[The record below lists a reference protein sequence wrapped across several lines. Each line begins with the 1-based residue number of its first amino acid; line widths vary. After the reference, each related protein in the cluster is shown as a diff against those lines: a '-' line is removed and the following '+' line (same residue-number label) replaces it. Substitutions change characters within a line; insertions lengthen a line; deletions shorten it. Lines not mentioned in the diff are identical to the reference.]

1 MTYCIHKYQP
11 DLQTDW
17 DRFVKDSANGT
28 FLHQRAYMDY
38 HQNRFEDYSLMVYK
52 DDQLQAVLPAHQ
64 KNQEI
69 FAHNGLTYS
78 DLLFLQKQ
86 RLEHRTAIISAVFL
100 YLLQHNFSSIHIKTI
115 PAFFHK
121 IPNDANSFLYFN
133 MQGDLRQIKAFFV
146 LQTAFYRYNN
156 DRKKNLKKLSKQNY
170 VIDEDINQL
179 PDFWQIVTENLN
191 RTHHTK
197 PVHNLAEI
205 QLLAKAFPNE
215 IKLFTIS
222 QNQKILGGALLYI
235 INQAVH
241 FQYIHTNPEKDKSV
255 IDFLI
260 DHIIK
265 YFKNQYPYISFGT
278 SATGSHTLNKGL
290 AYWKE
295 SFGCQVFNQ
304 SIFNIDLNNFYNINK
319 ILQ

>member
-1 MTYCIHKYQP
+1 MTYNILKYQP
-11 DLQTDW
+11 DLQADW
-17 DRFVKDSANGT
+17 DRFVKESANGT

-38 HQNRFEDYSLMVYK
+38 HQDRFDDYSLMVYK
-52 DDQLQAVLPAHQ
+52 DNKLQAVLPSHQ
-64 KNQEI
+64 LNNEI

-78 DLLFLQKQ
+78 DFLFLQKH

-100 YLLQHNFSSIHIKTI
+100 YLIQHNFSNIHIKTI

-133 MQGDLRQIKAFFV
+133 MPGKLSEVSAFFV
-146 LQTAFYRYNN
+146 LQTAIYKYNN
-156 DRKKNLKKLSKQNY
+156 DRKKNLKKFSKQNF
-170 VIDEDINQL
+170 VINEDINQL
-179 PDFWQIVTENLN
+179 PDFWQIVNDNLN

-222 QNQKILGGALLYI
+222 QNQKIMGGALLYI
-235 INQAVH
+235 INQVVH
-241 FQYIHTNPEKDKSV
+241 FQYIHANPDKDKSI

-260 DHIIK
+260 DYIVNHYK
-265 YFKNQYPYISFGT
+265 DQYPYISFGT
-278 SATGSHTLNKGL
+278 SKTGTNSLNKSL

-304 SIFNIDLNNFYNINK
+304 NIFNIDLKNFYNINQ